1 MSFIRRVSTNGGFTV
16 VLIGVGVYKYD
27 AKQLAAGEEKQQ
39 DAQPLL
45 EERTLGS
52 ATQAELVDDNDMVQT
67 KCENEEYR

>member
-1 MSFIRRVSTNGGFTV
+1 M
-16 VLIGVGVYKYD
+16 LIGVGVYKYD

>member
-1 MSFIRRVSTNGGFTV
+1 MCTHV

-27 AKQLAAGEEKQQ
+27 AKQLAAGEDKQQ

-52 ATQAELVDDNDMVQT
+52 DRQADLVDENDLLQT
-67 KCENEEYR
+67 KCENKLCIQVESA

>member
-52 ATQAELVDDNDMVQT
+52 ATQVELVDDNDMVQT

>member
-1 MSFIRRVSTNGGFTV
+1 MKSCHADSRA
-16 VLIGVGVYKYD
+16 YD

-52 ATQAELVDDNDMVQT
+52 ATQAELVDDNDMAQT

>member
-1 MSFIRRVSTNGGFTV
+1 M
-16 VLIGVGVYKYD
+16 LIGVGVYNYD
-27 AKQLAAGEEKQQ
+27 AKQLAAGKEKQQ

-45 EERTLGS
+45 EERTSGS